1 MQRMRLFRLLR
12 CTTWNGLGARAL
24 VVALSVLAIACGKI
38 GAPEG
43 STSSDAGALDDAASG
58 ASASAAPGDGGK
70 PPAPPGSPRIRAAIK
85 DLQLFHPYAADR
97 AMPSVK
103 EDGTFST
110 REAKLRYGV
119 GLIVE
124 ATNETGELL
133 RDAWFEGSIRF
144 TGSGGQEIVC
154 EIQADAIVELTG
166 ARYLSY
172 APRPPGK
179 VEVVTDEWA
188 TGAKTDWKDESDS
201 SLESPWR
208 PSERIRMMSRRNE
221 CEAMTA
227 ADLGV
232 TAVKG
237 QIVVKARKMFV
248 DVYRY
253 EFDDKGFELVL
264 DNELVRI
271 RDRRSSRVV
280 VVALKEVAEMKV
292 AAGSSAGG
300 ALTPLSHL
308 KLSRVIRASDLDMV
322 ESDPV
327 EFEIRP
333 RAMTLQLVKLPTG
346 EAAHASGNIVIRQ
359 KEGKVVYE
367 EMARLKMSL
376 LGVDGSD
383 VPAATPEVSFD
394 VDELSGK
401 VASIALTPSVDD
413 AALGKGQRQLT
424 VTWKLGLKSDQIDS
438 RLRAAFDAATAAHE
452 SAERAAFTLDM
463 DSKADKDALA
473 KAKAEVVS
481 AKTARDAAERK
492 YKSGLSSELG
502 RLTKLF
508 VCGDARLATNKAVR
522 SPSNAKSASEA
533 CKALEKSG
541 EVQVPLTYVLER
553 YEVPVALVYS
563 LDKSPAFRPIASEP
577 LLKPDL
583 R

>member
-1 MQRMRLFRLLR
+1 
-12 CTTWNGLGARAL
+12 
-24 VVALSVLAIACGKI
+24 
-38 GAPEG
+38 
-43 STSSDAGALDDAASG
+43 
-58 ASASAAPGDGGK
+58 
-70 PPAPPGSPRIRAAIK
+70 
-85 DLQLFHPYAADR
+85 
-97 AMPSVK
+97 MPSVK

-110 REAKLRYGV
+110 RDTKLRYGV

-133 RDAWFEGSIRF
+133 RDAWFESSLRF

-154 EIQADAIVELTG
+154 EIQADVIAELTG
-166 ARYLSY
+166 ARFLSY

-179 VEVVTDEWA
+179 AEVVTDEWEV
-188 TGAKTDWKDESDS
+188 GPKTDWKDETES

-221 CEAMTA
+221 CEALTA
-227 ADLGV
+227 GDLGV
-232 TAVKG
+232 TAIKG
-237 QIVVKARKMFV
+237 TLIVKARKMFV
-248 DVYRY
+248 DVYGY
-253 EFDDKGFELVL
+253 EFDEKRFELVL
-264 DNELVRI
+264 ESDLVRI

-280 VVALKEVAEMKV
+280 VVALKEVVEMKV
-292 AAGSSAGG
+292 GAGASAGS
-300 ALTPLSHL
+300 ALTPLSHV
-308 KLSRVIRASDLDMV
+308 KLARVVRASDVDMV

-327 EFEIRP
+327 DIEIRP

-346 EAAHASGNIVIRQ
+346 EVAHASGNIVIRQ
-359 KEGKVVYE
+359 KEGKVAYE

-383 VPAATPEVSFD
+383 VPAATPEVGFD

-401 VASIALTPSVDD
+401 VASIALTPSADD
-413 AALGKGQRQLT
+413 AALSKGQRQLT

-438 RLRAAFDAATAAHE
+438 RLRAAFDAATAAYE

-463 DSKADKDALA
+463 DSKADKEALA
-473 KAKAEVVS
+473 KAKAEAAS
-481 AKTARDAAERK
+481 TKSARDAAERK

-508 VCGDARLATNKAVR
+508 VCGDARVATNKGVR

-541 EVQVPLTYVLER
+541 EVQVPLTYTLER
-553 YEVPVALVYS
+553 YEVPVAIVYT
-563 LDKSPAFRPIASEP
+563 LDKSPAFRPIASEA
-577 LLKPDL
+577 LLKLDP